1 MSKGTCNQ
9 VTPGGGGCGATN
21 LGPLCTQGP
30 SKSQPTRESSWIHG
44 GDAELKG
51 IHLKNEKTHK
61 NRMGVQDHQD
71 KPLVLQVKENEDQRG
86 AVTCFKA
93 TELSGWQVQ
102 ASLPGGSSA
111 IKNQT

>member
-1 MSKGTCNQ
+1 M
-9 VTPGGGGCGATN
+9 GATN

-30 SKSQPTRESSWIHG
+30 SKFQPTWESSWIDG
-44 GDAELKG
+44 GDAELEG

-61 NRMGVQDHQD
+61 NRMGVQDRQD
-71 KPLVLQVKENEDQRG
+71 KPLALQVKENEDQKG

-93 TELSGWQVQ
+93 TELSRWQVQ
-102 ASLPGGSSA
+102 ASLPGASST